1 MIRGTTPTH
10 TFYLPFEV
18 SFIKSGRVIYSQAGE
33 VVFIKE
39 IAECALEENTI
50 TIKLTQEETFKF
62 DCKKGYVYIQVR
74 LLTTGE
80 DALASDLIRVE
91 VEKCLD
97 SEVLK

>member
-10 TFYLPFEV
+10 TFNLPFGVE
-18 SFIKSGRVIYSQAGE
+18 FIKAGKVIYSQDGA
-33 VVFIKE
+33 VVLTKE
-39 IAECALEENTI
+39 ISECALDGQAI

-62 DCKKGYVYIQVR
+62 DCNKGYVFIQIR

-80 DALASDLIRVE
+80 DALASGLIRVE